1 MKAIINLLKGFIN
14 GVTSVVNFV
23 ISMIEDIVYVVKL
36 TAEMVLEIPSY
47 FSWMP
52 PAVLAIIVTIFGVVV
67 VYKVLGR
74 EG

>member
-14 GVTSVVNFV
+14 GITSVVDFV

>member
-14 GVTSVVNFV
+14 GVTSVVDFV